1 MHIVT
6 LGSGTGQA
14 TLLRGLREH
23 PCQVTAIVGVT
34 DNGGH
39 SGQLRN
45 QLHIPQ
51 VGDTRQCLA
60 ALVEVESPWGRLLR
74 HRFPHGDLEGVSVG
88 NLILAALTAE
98 HGSLNGA
105 VADIREAAGLAHRV
119 LPVSDG
125 DTQIGAEL
133 ADGNLV
139 IGEWQIIQR
148 RPVSPVKRLFLQP
161 PTAAYAAVTEAI
173 TAADLLVVCA
183 GSLLT
188 GVIAMLLHAG
198 VKEALC
204 RNPAPIVQVLNLMTQ
219 PGQTDGFTARRHL
232 TALRPYLGRPVD
244 AVLVNDA
251 PLPADLMRLYEP
263 QGGLPVANDLTEND
277 ACIIA
282 ADLVEHP
289 DPDILRA
296 YTRPQAAGM
305 RVGPHLIRHDAHKLA
320 AGIMAIAGRH
330 SFLTASR
337 RPKYDA
343 AASQSPPHHDKRTPD
358 SQQNHQG
365 DSA

>member
-14 TLLRGLREH
+14 TLLRGLREY

-39 SGQLRN
+39 SGQLRK
-45 QLHIPQ
+45 QLRIPQ

-60 ALVEVESPWGRLLR
+60 ALADGESPWGRLLR
-74 HRFPHGDLEGVSVG
+74 HRFAQGNLEGVSVG
-88 NLILAALTAE
+88 NLVLAALTAE
-98 HGSLNGA
+98 HGSLNA
-105 VADIREAAGLAHRV
+105 AAADIREAAGLAHRV

-125 DTQIGAEL
+125 DAQIGAEL
-133 ADGNLV
+133 EDGCLV

-148 RPVSPVKRLFLQP
+148 RPDSPVKRLFLQP
-161 PTAAYAAVTEAI
+161 PTAAHAAVSEAI
-173 TAADLLVVCA
+173 SAADLLVVCA

-188 GVIAMLLHAG
+188 GVIPVLLHAG

-204 RNPAPIVQVLNLMTQ
+204 RSRAPIVQVLNLMTQ
-219 PGQTDGFTARRHL
+219 PGQTDGYTARRHL
-232 TALRPYLGRPVD
+232 AALRPYLGRSVD

-251 PLPADLMRLYEP
+251 PLPADLMRVYEP

-277 ACIIA
+277 ALLIA

-289 DPDILRA
+289 DPDSLRA

-305 RVGPHLIRHDAHKLA
+305 RVGMHLVRHDARKLA
-320 AGIMAIAGRH
+320 ARIMAFAGRH

-337 RPKYDA
+337 RAKYDA
-343 AASQSPPHHDKRTPD
+343 TASQSPPHHR
-358 SQQNHQG
+358 
-365 DSA
+365 